1 MVPLAMRNLNN
12 LSCNELIEYLTGKKI
27 KIRSS
32 ISSSEEEVIV
42 RKVVDF
48 FYSKDSTELTMKFL
62 SPSGFRWTHLN
73 KITSVGR
80 KKYT

>member
-1 MVPLAMRNLNN
+1 MKKLDS
-12 LSCNELIEYLTGKKI
+12 LSCNELIDYVTGKKI

-32 ISSSEEEVIV
+32 ISGAEEEVIV

-48 FYSKDSTELTMKFL
+48 FYSEGSTELTMKYL
-62 SPSGFRWTHLN
+62 SPSGFRWTHLS

-80 KKYT
+80 KKYM